1 MHFTQDSIASD
12 DRFEIIMEEFSPI
25 CQRYTDVMAH
35 KYYLQHLLLNKTIA
49 SAVTV
54 NLTSVI
60 VKLQA
65 VGYSL
70 ENVRVRMSCILK
82 LASYYNIFTKHNLF
96 TD

>member
-1 MHFTQDSIASD
+1 M
-12 DRFEIIMEEFSPI
+12 IMEKFSPI

-35 KYYLQHLLLNKTIA
+35 KYYLQHLLFNETIA
-49 SAVTV
+49 RAVGV

-65 VGYSL
+65 MGNSL
-70 ENVRVRMSCILK
+70 ENVQVRMYVLCILK
-82 LASYYNIFTKHNLF
+82 LAGYYNILTKCNIL